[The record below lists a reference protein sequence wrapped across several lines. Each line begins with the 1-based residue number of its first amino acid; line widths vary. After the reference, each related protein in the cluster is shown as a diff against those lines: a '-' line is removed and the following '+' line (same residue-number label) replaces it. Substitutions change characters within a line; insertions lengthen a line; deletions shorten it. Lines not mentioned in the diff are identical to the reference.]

1 MFLKAVALLLAV
13 FLTVGRTG
21 IMGGPREVDENRE
34 DVQNAL
40 KFAVTQHNKASNDVF
55 LSQVSR
61 VIKAQTQ
68 VVSGTNY
75 IFNVEMVRTNCKKG
89 GVENECAAHSDPEM
103 AKPHECNLNVWSQP
117 WTGLIKLTKN
127 TC

>member
-68 VVSGTNY
+68 VGELNRCTRDRDHQQNTPWSSC
-75 IFNVEMVRTNCKKG
+75 I
-89 GVENECAAHSDPEM
+89 
-103 AKPHECNLNVWSQP
+103 LNVSLVPEDTLPRPPRHEPFSILPNLPQSLLFS
-117 WTGLIKLTKN
+117 TD
-127 TC
+127 